1 MTGDPDKHIERLE
14 ALLGGTAESLPGTRP
29 DLADAARD
37 DSDLLASLAAL
48 APPAEPPSGLFDA
61 IEAEIDDASPITT
74 LRAEEGE
81 WIKRSDK
88 IWKKILWADT
98 ASGRSIYLLRCE
110 PGAVIASHE
119 HARDEQAL
127 LLEGEAWVGDELLK
141 AGDFQAASAGSIHPG
156 VRTPGGCLLLVQA

>member
-1 MTGDPDKHIERLE
+1 MTGDPDKNIERLE
-14 ALLGGTAESLPGTRP
+14 SLLGGTAEALPGTRP
-29 DLADAARD
+29 DLADLAAD
-37 DSDLLASLAAL
+37 DAAVLASLAAL
-48 APPAEPPSGLFDA
+48 ASPADPPAGLFDA
-61 IEAEIDDASPITT
+61 IEAEIDRAPPITT
-74 LRAEEGE
+74 LRAEDGE

-88 IWKKILWADT
+88 IWKKILWADP
-98 ASGRSIYLLRCE
+98 AGGRSIYLLRCE

-119 HARDEQAL
+119 HERDEQAL